1 MAEQPELTGRIFS
14 RISELFEEGILHPL
28 PYTVFDVAE
37 IAGAFRYMQHSR
49 QIGKVVVRQEVG
61 SILDSISDIPS
72 RSAMIHSDATYLI
85 TGGTSG
91 FGLQS
96 AGWLVD
102 RGARTLVLM
111 SRRGNLDEAGKKAVE
126 SMEAKGASVTVMAS
140 DVSVREDLEKSLASI
155 REWMP
160 PLKGVIHSAMVI
172 DDGLLRQLSER
183 QLDRVMRPKVVG
195 ALLLDEM
202 TREDDLDLFVL
213 YSSAT
218 TYFGNPG
225 QGAYVAA
232 NCVLESISTLR
243 RLEGLPS
250 TCVSWGPIGD
260 AGYLARNEK
269 IKDALCSRMGGLP
282 LNSVEALQ
290 TLGALA
296 NIGQGNVAWIDLEW
310 GKIKNFLPSSSASLF
325 SMLRHLG
332 DEESGSGHLG
342 GNLREELMSLP
353 QEELHDAVTTHLK
366 HEISKILRIEEAMI
380 DESKSLFD
388 MGMDS
393 LMGVELVGALE
404 LGMGIHLPILALS
417 EGPTISKLS
426 KKIVSLLHSDNA
438 ESIEPAENSTES
450 EEQVMLLAAQHGVLE
465 IRKEQVQEIVLSS
478 SAGASK

>member
-1 MAEQPELTGRIFS
+1 
-14 RISELFEEGILHPL
+14 
-28 PYTVFDVAE
+28 
-37 IAGAFRYMQHSR
+37 
-49 QIGKVVVRQEVG
+49 
-61 SILDSISDIPS
+61 
-72 RSAMIHSDATYLI
+72 
-85 TGGTSG
+85 
-91 FGLQS
+91 
-96 AGWLVD
+96 
-102 RGARTLVLM
+102 
-111 SRRGNLDEAGKKAVE
+111 
-126 SMEAKGASVTVMAS
+126 
-140 DVSVREDLEKSLASI
+140 
-155 REWMP
+155 
-160 PLKGVIHSAMVI
+160 
-172 DDGLLRQLSER
+172 
-183 QLDRVMRPKVVG
+183 
-195 ALLLDEM
+195 
-202 TREDDLDLFVL
+202 
-213 YSSAT
+213 
-218 TYFGNPG
+218 
-225 QGAYVAA
+225 
-232 NCVLESISTLR
+232 
-243 RLEGLPS
+243 
-250 TCVSWGPIGD
+250 
-260 AGYLARNEK
+260 
-269 IKDALCSRMGGLP
+269 MGGLP
-282 LNSVEALQ
+282 LNSEEALQ

-296 NIGQGNVAWIDLEW
+296 SIGQGNVAWIDLEW

-426 KKIVSLLHSDNA
+426 KKIVSLLHSDNT

>member
-1 MAEQPELTGRIFS
+1 
-14 RISELFEEGILHPL
+14 
-28 PYTVFDVAE
+28 
-37 IAGAFRYMQHSR
+37 
-49 QIGKVVVRQEVG
+49 
-61 SILDSISDIPS
+61 
-72 RSAMIHSDATYLI
+72 
-85 TGGTSG
+85 
-91 FGLQS
+91 
-96 AGWLVD
+96 
-102 RGARTLVLM
+102 
-111 SRRGNLDEAGKKAVE
+111 
-126 SMEAKGASVTVMAS
+126 MEANGASVTVMAC
-140 DVSVREDLEKSLASI
+140 DVSVRGDLEKSLASI

-183 QLDRVMRPKVVG
+183 QLDRVMRPKVMG

-202 TREDDLDLFVL
+202 TRENDLDLFVL

-218 TYFGNPG
+218 TCFGNPG

-260 AGYLARNEK
+260 TGYLARNGK

-282 LNSVEALQ
+282 LNSGEALQ

-296 NIGQGNVAWIDLEW
+296 SIGQGNVAWIDLEW
-310 GKIKNFLPSSSASLF
+310 GKIKNFLPSSSTSLY
-325 SMLRHLG
+325 SMFRHLG
-332 DEESGSGHLG
+332 DDESGSGHLG

-450 EEQVMLLAAQHGVLE
+450 EEQVKLLAAQHGVLG